1 MGHEVST
8 LVSLGADSAIDN
20 SLSAA
25 MQVYRLVC
33 VFPEVQ
39 DPLGYPI
46 VQVPETVQVQETVQV
61 DGRMDHLRVGSHGC
75 GPVKACD
82 LFGDPY
88 YSDYNNRPP
97 GRGLAVLRCQVLELM
112 SISEL
117 LESVNDEKS
126 LLCPLGAE

>member
-1 MGHEVST
+1 VGHEVST
-8 LVSLGADSAIDN
+8 VVSLRTDYAIHN

-25 MQVYRLVC
+25 MQVYRLVS

-46 VQVPETVQVQETVQV
+46 AQVPETVEVQETVQV
-61 DGRMDHLRVGSHGC
+61 DGRMDHLRVGSRDC

-82 LFGDPY
+82 LFGDPC
-88 YSDYNNRPP
+88 YSDYSNRPP

-112 SISEL
+112 FIGEL
-117 LESVNDEKS
+117 SGRKCE
-126 LLCPLGAE
+126 